1 MCVYKD
7 LKKSIRSSQKWT
19 ILTEKKFFRRIEISS
34 PADDTVSRKVIKKV
48 RVGRVGPS
56 ATTVT
61 SVSAGGGDKWNTKRA
76 MGSKLRPRPRRIT
89 VEQLD
94 SQCSAPRESH
104 FSPFLG
110 KQRSSPFVPPY
121 ERIVGKGTGGEA
133 RRAIETTKKSRFR
146 KLVKRYKGKEGGVL
160 SRRHFLSRVAQWRG
174 KVVTFFLSSSFSLSV
189 CFHLRFFL
197 PSPCSWSQT
206 QIYRLFIKTWDTFGE
221 WIRIHIYPMMYLL
234 RIYECWIFV
243 NILELYYITL
253 HWNSFKITNYI

>member
-1 MCVYKD
+1 MCVYRD
-7 LKKSIRSSQKWT
+7 LKKSIFSSQKWT

-48 RVGRVGPS
+48 RVGSSR
-56 ATTVT
+56 AERDNRYKR
-61 SVSAGGGDKWNTKRA
+61 SAGGGDKWNTERA

-110 KQRSSPFVPPY
+110 KQRSSSFVPPY

-146 KLVKRYKGKEGGVL
+146 KLVKRYKGKKGGVL

-174 KVVTFFLSSSFSLSV
+174 KVVTFFLSSSFSLSL
-189 CFHLRFFL
+189 HLRFFL

-206 QIYRLFIKTWDTFGE
+206 QIYFIKTWDTFGE
-221 WIRIHIYPMMYLL
+221 WICTHISDDVFIMYIWML
-234 RIYECWIFV
+234 
-243 NILELYYITL
+243 NIC
-253 HWNSFKITNYI
+253 

>member
-1 MCVYKD
+1 MCVYRD

-48 RVGRVGPS
+48 RVGSSR
-56 ATTVT
+56 AERDNRYKR
-61 SVSAGGGDKWNTKRA
+61 SAGGGDKWNTERA
-76 MGSKLRPRPRRIT
+76 MGSKLWPRPRRIT

-133 RRAIETTKKSRFR
+133 RRPLKRRRAVSESWWNVIRGRREGFFAPPLPLSCRTMEGKSRNFFSF
-146 KLVKRYKGKEGGVL
+146 LLLLFVSPSSIL
-160 SRRHFLSRVAQWRG
+160 SFLSLFLVTNTNIQAVYKNVGHLWRVDSYTHISDD
-174 KVVTFFLSSSFSLSV
+174 V
-189 CFHLRFFL
+189 
-197 PSPCSWSQT
+197 
-206 QIYRLFIKTWDTFGE
+206 FITYIW
-221 WIRIHIYPMMYLL
+221 ML
-234 RIYECWIFV
+234 
-243 NILELYYITL
+243 NIC
-253 HWNSFKITNYI
+253 

>member
-1 MCVYKD
+1 MCVYRD

-48 RVGRVGPS
+48 RVGPS

-61 SVSAGGGDKWNTKRA
+61 SVSAGGGDKWNTERA
-76 MGSKLRPRPRRIT
+76 MGSKLWPRPRRIT

-146 KLVKRYKGKEGGVL
+146 KLVKRYKGKKGGVL

-174 KVVTFFLSSSFSLSV
+174 KVVTFFLSSSFSLSLRV
-189 CFHLRFFL
+189 FPSSILSPLSLFLVTNTNIFYKNVGHLWRVD
-197 PSPCSWSQT
+197 SYTHISDDV
-206 QIYRLFIKTWDTFGE
+206 FITYIW
-221 WIRIHIYPMMYLL
+221 ML
-234 RIYECWIFV
+234 
-243 NILELYYITL
+243 NIC
-253 HWNSFKITNYI
+253 

>member
-1 MCVYKD
+1 MCVYRD

-48 RVGRVGPS
+48 RVGSSR
-56 ATTVT
+56 AERDNRYKR
-61 SVSAGGGDKWNTKRA
+61 SAGGGDKWNTERA

-110 KQRSSPFVPPY
+110 KQRSSSFVPPY

-146 KLVKRYKGKEGGVL
+146 KLVKRYKGKKGGVL

-174 KVVTFFLSSSFSLSV
+174 KVVTFFLSSSFSLSL
-189 CFHLRFFL
+189 HLRFFL

-221 WIRIHIYPMMYLL
+221 WICTHISDDVFIMYIWML
-234 RIYECWIFV
+234 
-243 NILELYYITL
+243 NIC
-253 HWNSFKITNYI
+253 

>member
-1 MCVYKD
+1 
-7 LKKSIRSSQKWT
+7 
-19 ILTEKKFFRRIEISS
+19 
-34 PADDTVSRKVIKKV
+34 
-48 RVGRVGPS
+48 
-56 ATTVT
+56 
-61 SVSAGGGDKWNTKRA
+61 

-146 KLVKRYKGKEGGVL
+146 KLVKRYKGKKGGVL

-174 KVVTFFLSSSFSLSV
+174 KVVTFFLSSSSLSL
-189 CFHLRFFL
+189 HLRFFL

-221 WIRIHIYPMMYLL
+221 WIRTHIYPMMYLL
-234 RIYECWIFV
+234 RIYEC
-243 NILELYYITL
+243 
-253 HWNSFKITNYI
+253 

>member
-1 MCVYKD
+1 
-7 LKKSIRSSQKWT
+7 
-19 ILTEKKFFRRIEISS
+19 
-34 PADDTVSRKVIKKV
+34 
-48 RVGRVGPS
+48 
-56 ATTVT
+56 
-61 SVSAGGGDKWNTKRA
+61 

-174 KVVTFFLSSSFSLSV
+174 KVVTFFLSSSFSLFLRVFPSSILSPLSLFLV
-189 CFHLRFFL
+189 TNTNIQAVYKNVGHLWRVD
-197 PSPCSWSQT
+197 SYTHISDDV
-206 QIYRLFIKTWDTFGE
+206 FITYIW
-221 WIRIHIYPMMYLL
+221 ML
-234 RIYECWIFV
+234 
-243 NILELYYITL
+243 NIC
-253 HWNSFKITNYI
+253 

>member
-1 MCVYKD
+1 MCVQGFKKINSFLPEMNYTYRKKILSKD
-7 LKKSIRSSQKWT
+7 RNIESGGRHERLLKKCES
-19 ILTEKKFFRRIEISS
+19 
-34 PADDTVSRKVIKKV
+34 V
-48 RVGRVGPS
+48 RVGPS

-174 KVVTFFLSSSFSLSV
+174 KVVTFFLSSSFSLSLRV
-189 CFHLRFFL
+189 FPSSILSPLSLFLVTNTNIQAVYKNVGHLWRVD
-197 PSPCSWSQT
+197 SYTHISDDV
-206 QIYRLFIKTWDTFGE
+206 FIT
-221 WIRIHIYPMMYLL
+221 
-234 RIYECWIFV
+234 
-243 NILELYYITL
+243 YI
-253 HWNSFKITNYI
+253 

>member
-1 MCVYKD
+1 MCVYRD

-48 RVGRVGPS
+48 RVGSSRAERDNRYKRS
-56 ATTVT
+56 T
-61 SVSAGGGDKWNTKRA
+61 GGGDKWNTERA

-146 KLVKRYKGKEGGVL
+146 KLVKRYKGKKGEVL
-160 SRRHFLSRVAQWRG
+160 SRRHFLSRVAQWWG
-174 KVVTFFLSSSFSLSV
+174 KVVTFFLSSSFSLSL
-189 CFHLRFFL
+189 HLRFFL

>member
-1 MCVYKD
+1 MCVYRD

-48 RVGRVGPS
+48 RVGSSR
-56 ATTVT
+56 AERDNRYKR
-61 SVSAGGGDKWNTKRA
+61 SAGGGDKWNTERA
-76 MGSKLRPRPRRIT
+76 MGSKFRPRPRRIT

-146 KLVKRYKGKEGGVL
+146 KLVKRYKGKKGGVL

-174 KVVTFFLSSSFSLSV
+174 KVVTFFLSSSFSLS
-189 CFHLRFFL
+189 LRVFPSSILSPLSLFL
-197 PSPCSWSQT
+197 VTNTNIQAV
-206 QIYRLFIKTWDTFGE
+206 YKNTFGE
-221 WIRIHIYPMMYLL
+221 WIRTHIYPMMYLL

-243 NILELYYITL
+243 NILELYYVTL
-253 HWNSFKITNYI
+253 KFI